1 MEGRKNGVSGT
12 SKEPIVYMVELEISS
27 LGFVGLMGVQPS
39 VSLDKA
45 NDKCGEGGDIKE
57 EGGFLWVRRTNTPTL
72 DQAKF
77 QWWT

>member
-27 LGFVGLMGVQPS
+27 LGFVELMGVRPS

-45 NDKCGEGGDIKE
+45 SENVGREGI
-57 EGGFLWVRRTNTPTL
+57 
-72 DQAKF
+72 
-77 QWWT
+77 